1 MAHHLRGLGVGPE
14 VIVGLCIARSPAMV
28 VGTLGILKAGGAYL
42 PLDPDYPPERLAF
55 MLADAGASVLVTQAA
70 LADRLTASGRRLVC
84 LDTDSAAM
92 AQEPATAPALALNPL
107 HPAYVIYTSG
117 STGQPKGVVVPHA
130 GIPNLAAA
138 QIDRFGVTSQARVLQ
153 FASPSFDAAIS
164 EIAMALV
171 SGAALILP
179 GAERSGEALA
189 RLVDEQN
196 VTHATLPPAVLADL
210 SENLPLETLIVAG
223 EACPA
228 DVVARWSPGRRMMN
242 AYGPTETTV
251 CAAMSE
257 ALSGASAPPIGRPIW
272 NTQVYVLDGG
282 LEPVPAG
289 VAGELYIAGAGL
301 ARGYLHRA
309 GLTAERFVADPF
321 GPAGSRM
328 YRSGD
333 LARWRPDGVVELLGR
348 ADHQVKLR
356 GFRIE
361 PGEIEAAL
369 LGHPSLAQAAVIAR
383 EDGGDKRL
391 VAYVVAATDQHPDP
405 TVLRALVGRTL
416 PDYMVPAAIVV
427 LDRLPLTPNG
437 KLDRRA
443 LSAPAKTIHAE
454 RLPRTPQEEVLCRL
468 FAEILGV
475 ERVGIDD
482 NFFALGGDSIV
493 SIQLV
498 SRARKAGLV
507 ITPRSVFQHQTV
519 AALAGIATS
528 VEETASALP
537 DIAVGSLPLTPIMR
551 WQLTRGSIER
561 FSQAMLL
568 QVPARLE
575 EDHLIAALQTVLDHH
590 DALRLRLAAPAAR
603 SGDWSLE
610 VAPPG
615 AVRAVACCRRIDVS
629 ALDHAARR
637 ACIAEQAQAAE
648 MRLAPAAGVMVQ
660 AAWFDAGA
668 VRAGRLLLLVHHLA
682 IDGVSWRV
690 LVPDLAAAWEAIAAG
705 RLPMLPPR
713 GTSFRRWAQRLAAH
727 AHDPALLG
735 ELAHWTA
742 MLSKPSLS
750 LIDEPLDPARDITG
764 SAGHLTLTLPAAIT
778 EPLLTR
784 VPAAFHGGIND
795 VLLTG
800 LVLAVADWCRRRGRG
815 ESNALLLDLESHG
828 REEIFDVDLSR
839 TLGWFTTMFPVRLD
853 LGTRD
858 LNDALAGGAAL
869 GRAVKDIK
877 EQLRGMP
884 NKGLGYGLLRYLNP
898 QTASQLSEFAA
909 PQIGFNYL
917 GRFAAPTAADWAEA
931 DDAPRLIGG
940 DPAMPLAHC
949 IDINAVTLDG
959 ADGAKLTATWSWASA
974 IVTEEA
980 VRELAERWFAALEAL
995 VHHAS
1000 RPGAG
1005 GRSPSDVPLVTLS
1018 QAEIE
1023 RLESRYPQIEDI
1035 LPLSP
1040 LQQGLLFHALYDAQA
1055 PDIYTVQ
1062 LELGLD
1068 GELDSAAL
1076 DAAVHTLLARH
1087 TSLRACFSHEE
1098 LSQPVQ
1104 IILPDVV
1111 PSWRR
1116 FDLSSLNEPGRQER
1130 VARIVA
1136 AERAERFDVAS
1147 GPLMRFALIRLA
1159 ADRHRLVL
1167 TNHHLLLDG
1176 WSAPV
1181 LVQELLTLYAHKGN
1195 AAALPVVTP
1204 YGDYLAWIAAQD
1216 RDAAIAAWR
1225 EALAGLEEPTR
1236 VAPRDPGRAP
1246 VAPEQITIALD
1257 ETRTAALGQQA
1268 RSRGVTLNTLIQ
1280 AAWAILIGRSTG
1292 RNDVVFGITVAGR
1305 PPDIRGIESM
1315 VGLFINT
1322 LPLRIK
1328 LPPAKRVLDLLK
1340 EVQDDQSRLMTHQH
1354 LGLTEIQQLA
1364 GLGELFDTLV
1374 VFENYPIDHGSLSA
1388 DAGGVRLSTVRGYDA
1403 THYAL
1408 TLFVVPGDRLQLRLD
1423 FRADLFDR
1431 ATVEGLA
1438 ARFVRL
1444 LAGAVAAPERA
1455 IGSLD
1460 ILGAEERSK
1469 ILRTWNDTA
1478 QAVPS
1483 STVPA
1488 LFAAQAARTPEATAV
1503 VFGDQPLSY
1512 AELDRSANRL
1522 AHHLRGLGVGPET
1535 VVGLC
1540 VERSPAMVVGL
1551 LAILKAGGAYL
1562 PLDPDYPQARLE
1574 YMMTAAEIGVL
1585 LTHSSLVTAVPI
1597 PPRLRCVLLDEEHTA
1612 GHPETTPEIDLQPEH
1627 PVYVIF
1633 TSGSTGRPKGVANT
1647 HYGLHNR
1654 LAWMQNA
1661 YGLTQDDVVLQK
1673 TPFGFDVSVWEFFWP
1688 LITGARLVLAA
1699 PGEQRDPARLVETIR
1714 TQGVTTL
1721 HFVPSMLDVFL
1732 AHGRARECTGIR
1744 RLICSGEAL
1753 SAGIQDRVAT
1763 LLPGAQLENLYG
1775 PTEAAIDVTR
1785 WTCRSDG
1792 SREIPIGGPIWNT
1805 QVYVLDGGLEPVPAG
1820 V

>member
-1 MAHHLRGLGVGPE
+1 
-14 VIVGLCIARSPAMV
+14 
-28 VGTLGILKAGGAYL
+28 
-42 PLDPDYPPERLAF
+42 
-55 MLADAGASVLVTQAA
+55 
-70 LADRLTASGRRLVC
+70 
-84 LDTDSAAM
+84 
-92 AQEPATAPALALNPL
+92 
-107 HPAYVIYTSG
+107 
-117 STGQPKGVVVPHA
+117 
-130 GIPNLAAA
+130 
-138 QIDRFGVTSQARVLQ
+138 
-153 FASPSFDAAIS
+153 
-164 EIAMALV
+164 
-171 SGAALILP
+171 
-179 GAERSGEALA
+179 
-189 RLVDEQN
+189 
-196 VTHATLPPAVLADL
+196 
-210 SENLPLETLIVAG
+210 
-223 EACPA
+223 
-228 DVVARWSPGRRMMN
+228 
-242 AYGPTETTV
+242 
-251 CAAMSE
+251 
-257 ALSGASAPPIGRPIW
+257 
-272 NTQVYVLDGG
+272 
-282 LEPVPAG
+282 
-289 VAGELYIAGAGL
+289 
-301 ARGYLHRA
+301 
-309 GLTAERFVADPF
+309 
-321 GPAGSRM
+321 
-328 YRSGD
+328 
-333 LARWRPDGVVELLGR
+333 
-348 ADHQVKLR
+348 
-356 GFRIE
+356 
-361 PGEIEAAL
+361 
-369 LGHPSLAQAAVIAR
+369 
-383 EDGGDKRL
+383 
-391 VAYVVAATDQHPDP
+391 
-405 TVLRALVGRTL
+405 
-416 PDYMVPAAIVV
+416 IVV

-443 LSAPAKTIHAE
+443 LPAPAKTIHAE

-551 WQLTRGSIER
+551 WQLTRGSSER

-869 GRAVKDIK
+869 GRAVKHIK

-898 QTASQLSEFAA
+898 QTPSQLSEFAA

-931 DDAPRLIGG
+931 DDAPRLMGG

-1023 RLESRYPQIEDI
+1023 RLESRYRQIEDI

-1062 LELGLD
+1062 LELGLE

-1116 FDLSSLNEPGRQER
+1116 FDLSSLNEPGRQQR

-1136 AERAERFDVAS
+1136 AERADRFDVAS
-1147 GPLMRFALIRLA
+1147 GPLMRFAVIRLA

-1292 RNDVVFGITVAGR
+1292 RDDVVFGITVAGR

-1354 LGLTEIQQLA
+1354 LGLAEIQQLA

-1403 THYAL
+1403 THYPL
-1408 TLFVVPGDRLQLRLD
+1408 TLFVVPGGRLQLRLD

-1460 ILGAEERSK
+1460 ILGNEERSK

-1483 STVPA
+1483 ATIPA
-1488 LFAAQAARTPEATAV
+1488 LFAAQAARTPDAAAL
-1503 VFGDQPLSY
+1503 VFGDEHLSY

-1540 VERSPAMVVGL
+1540 VARSPALVVGL

-1562 PLDPDYPQARLE
+1562 PLDPDYPPARLAFMLKDAGASVLVTHSALRDRLPAE
-1574 YMMTAAEIGVL
+1574 DARIVCLDTAAAAIAQEPA
-1585 LTHSSLVTAVPI
+1585 TAPA
-1597 PPRLRCVLLDEEHTA
+1597 LALDPL
-1612 GHPETTPEIDLQPEH
+1612 HPA
-1627 PVYVIF
+1627 YVIY
-1633 TSGSTGRPKGVANT
+1633 TSGSTGQPKGVVVPHAGIPN
-1647 HYGLHNR
+1647 
-1654 LAWMQNA
+1654 LAAAQIDRFGVTSQA
-1661 YGLTQDDVVLQK
+1661 RVLQFAS
-1673 TPFGFDVSVWEFFWP
+1673 PSFDAAISEIAMALVSGAA
-1688 LITGARLVLAA
+1688 LILPGAER
-1699 PGEQRDPARLVETIR
+1699 
-1714 TQGVTTL
+1714 
-1721 HFVPSMLDVFL
+1721 
-1732 AHGRARECTGIR
+1732 
-1744 RLICSGEAL
+1744 SGEAL
-1753 SAGIQDRVAT
+1753 ARLVDEQNVTHAT
-1763 LLPGAQLENLYG
+1763 LPPAVLADLSENLPLETLIVAGEACPADVVARWSPGRRMMNAYG
-1775 PTEAAIDVTR
+1775 PTETTVCAAM
-1785 WTCRSDG
+1785 SEALSG
-1792 SREIPIGGPIWNT
+1792 ASAPPIGRPIWNT
-1805 QVYVLDGGLEPVPAG
+1805 QIYVLDGGLEPVPAG
-1820 V
+1820 VAGELYIAGAGLARGYLHRPGLTAERFVADPFGPAGSRMYRSGDLARWRPDGVLEFLGRADHQVKLRGFRIEPGEIEAALVGHGGVAQAAVIAREDGGDKRLVAYVVAAAGATADPSLLRAHIGRTLPDYMVPTAIVVLDRLPLTPNGKLDRRALPAPAKMTHAERLPRTPQEEVLCGLFAEILGVERLGIDDDFFALGGHSLLATRLISRIRAVLGVEPAIRTLFEAPRVEALAKRLTGGRSQDSDLE

>member
-1 MAHHLRGLGVGPE
+1 
-14 VIVGLCIARSPAMV
+14 
-28 VGTLGILKAGGAYL
+28 
-42 PLDPDYPPERLAF
+42 
-55 MLADAGASVLVTQAA
+55 
-70 LADRLTASGRRLVC
+70 
-84 LDTDSAAM
+84 
-92 AQEPATAPALALNPL
+92 
-107 HPAYVIYTSG
+107 
-117 STGQPKGVVVPHA
+117 
-130 GIPNLAAA
+130 
-138 QIDRFGVTSQARVLQ
+138 
-153 FASPSFDAAIS
+153 
-164 EIAMALV
+164 
-171 SGAALILP
+171 
-179 GAERSGEALA
+179 
-189 RLVDEQN
+189 
-196 VTHATLPPAVLADL
+196 
-210 SENLPLETLIVAG
+210 
-223 EACPA
+223 
-228 DVVARWSPGRRMMN
+228 
-242 AYGPTETTV
+242 
-251 CAAMSE
+251 
-257 ALSGASAPPIGRPIW
+257 
-272 NTQVYVLDGG
+272 
-282 LEPVPAG
+282 
-289 VAGELYIAGAGL
+289 
-301 ARGYLHRA
+301 
-309 GLTAERFVADPF
+309 
-321 GPAGSRM
+321 
-328 YRSGD
+328 
-333 LARWRPDGVVELLGR
+333 
-348 ADHQVKLR
+348 
-356 GFRIE
+356 RIE

-383 EDGGDKRL
+383 EDQPGDKRL

-443 LSAPAKTIHAE
+443 LPAPAKTIHAE

-931 DDAPRLIGG
+931 DDAPRLMGG

-1062 LELGLD
+1062 LELGLE

-1116 FDLSSLNEPGRQER
+1116 FDLSSLNEPGRQQR

-1147 GPLMRFALIRLA
+1147 GPLMRFAVIRLA

-1292 RNDVVFGITVAGR
+1292 RDDVVFGITVAGR

-1354 LGLTEIQQLA
+1354 LGLAEIQQLA

-1403 THYAL
+1403 THYPL

-1460 ILGAEERSK
+1460 ILGNEERSK

-1488 LFAAQAARTPEATAV
+1488 LFAAQAARTPDAAAL
-1503 VFGDQPLSY
+1503 VFGDQHLSY

-1551 LAILKAGGAYL
+1551 L
-1562 PLDPDYPQARLE
+1562 
-1574 YMMTAAEIGVL
+1574 
-1585 LTHSSLVTAVPI
+1585 
-1597 PPRLRCVLLDEEHTA
+1597 
-1612 GHPETTPEIDLQPEH
+1612 
-1627 PVYVIF
+1627 
-1633 TSGSTGRPKGVANT
+1633 
-1647 HYGLHNR
+1647 
-1654 LAWMQNA
+1654 
-1661 YGLTQDDVVLQK
+1661 
-1673 TPFGFDVSVWEFFWP
+1673 
-1688 LITGARLVLAA
+1688 
-1699 PGEQRDPARLVETIR
+1699 
-1714 TQGVTTL
+1714 
-1721 HFVPSMLDVFL
+1721 
-1732 AHGRARECTGIR
+1732 
-1744 RLICSGEAL
+1744 
-1753 SAGIQDRVAT
+1753 
-1763 LLPGAQLENLYG
+1763 
-1775 PTEAAIDVTR
+1775 
-1785 WTCRSDG
+1785 
-1792 SREIPIGGPIWNT
+1792 
-1805 QVYVLDGGLEPVPAG
+1805 
-1820 V
+1820 

>member
-1 MAHHLRGLGVGPE
+1 AHHLRGLGVGPE
-14 VIVGLCIARSPAMV
+14 TVVGLCVARSPAL
-28 VGTLGILKAGGAYL
+28 VGGLRAILKAGGADL
-42 PLDPDYPPERLAF
+42 PLDPDYPQARLAF
-55 MLADAGASVLVTQAA
+55 MLTDAGAGVLVTQSA
-70 LADRLTASGRRLVC
+70 LRDRLPAHNARVVC
-84 LDTDSAAM
+84 LDTDAAAI
-92 AQEPATAPALALNPL
+92 AQEPATAPTLTLDPH

-117 STGQPKGVVVPHA
+117 STGTPKGVVVEHRHIIASNAARSSIYDELRELRFLLLSSIAFDSSVA
-130 GIPNLAAA
+130 GVFWSLLNGGTLVLPTIVSVDAIISSIVRDGVNCFLAVPSLYKAVF
-138 QIDRFGVTSQARVLQ
+138 DRREEITGTGLQ
-153 FASPSFDAAIS
+153 T
-164 EIAMALV
+164 V
-171 SGAALILP
+171 
-179 GAERSGEALA
+179 
-189 RLVDEQN
+189 
-196 VTHATLPPAVLADL
+196 
-210 SENLPLETLIVAG
+210 IVAG

-228 DVVARWSPGRRMMN
+228 DLVSEHNRSFPAVALFN
-242 AYGPTETTV
+242 EYGPTECSVWSTAHRCV
-251 CAAMSE
+251 DADGR
-257 ALSGASAPPIGRPIW
+257 GAPVPIGRPIP
-272 NTQVYVLDGG
+272 NTQVYVLDDG

-301 ARGYLHRA
+301 ARGYLHRP
-309 GLTAERFVADPF
+309 GLTVERFVADPF

-333 LARWRPDGVVELLGR
+333 LARWRSDGVLEFLGR

-383 EDGGDKRL
+383 EDQPGDKRL

-427 LDRLPLTPNG
+427 LDRLLLTPNG

-443 LSAPAKTIHAE
+443 LPAPAKTIHAE

-519 AALAGIATS
+519 AALAGIATC

-800 LVLAVADWCRRRGRG
+800 LVVAVADWCRRRGRG

-974 IVTEEA
+974 TVTEEA

-1062 LELGLD
+1062 LELGLE

-1268 RSRGVTLNTLIQ
+1268 RSRGFTLNTLIQ

-1292 RNDVVFGITVAGR
+1292 RDDVVFGITVAGR

-1354 LGLTEIQQLA
+1354 LGLAEIQQLA

-1444 LAGAVAAPERA
+1444 LAGAVADPERA

-1469 ILRTWNDTA
+1469 ILRTWNETA

-1503 VFGDQPLSY
+1503 VFGD
-1512 AELDRSANRL
+1512 E
-1522 AHHLRGLGVGPET
+1522 
-1535 VVGLC
+1535 
-1540 VERSPAMVVGL
+1540 
-1551 LAILKAGGAYL
+1551 
-1562 PLDPDYPQARLE
+1562 
-1574 YMMTAAEIGVL
+1574 
-1585 LTHSSLVTAVPI
+1585 
-1597 PPRLRCVLLDEEHTA
+1597 
-1612 GHPETTPEIDLQPEH
+1612 
-1627 PVYVIF
+1627 
-1633 TSGSTGRPKGVANT
+1633 
-1647 HYGLHNR
+1647 
-1654 LAWMQNA
+1654 
-1661 YGLTQDDVVLQK
+1661 
-1673 TPFGFDVSVWEFFWP
+1673 
-1688 LITGARLVLAA
+1688 
-1699 PGEQRDPARLVETIR
+1699 
-1714 TQGVTTL
+1714 
-1721 HFVPSMLDVFL
+1721 
-1732 AHGRARECTGIR
+1732 
-1744 RLICSGEAL
+1744 
-1753 SAGIQDRVAT
+1753 
-1763 LLPGAQLENLYG
+1763 
-1775 PTEAAIDVTR
+1775 
-1785 WTCRSDG
+1785 
-1792 SREIPIGGPIWNT
+1792 
-1805 QVYVLDGGLEPVPAG
+1805 
-1820 V
+1820 